1 MQSLQEIRRRTENAQ
16 ELRSLVRTMK
26 TIAAVNI
33 RHYERSVSALAD
45 YNRTTE
51 MGLQVLLRERRYSLP
66 SPEREAGEGV
76 AIVVFGSSQGMC
88 GQFNEQIAS
97 YTLARLND
105 LGLRAQVRI
114 VLAVGSRTAA
124 RLEDAGQPV
133 DQVLPGPHSLAGVT
147 PSVHQVLW
155 LMEDWQ
161 ARGRANRVE
170 LFYNR
175 LLSGSAWEPCMV
187 HLWPI
192 DPQRFSSLEARTW
205 PSRSLPTFSMSW
217 EALFSALLRQH
228 LFVSLYRAFSE
239 SLASESASRLASMQV
254 AERNIDEKLEELEAL
269 YHRQRQG
276 GITGELLDIISGFEV
291 LTES

>member
-1 MQSLQEIRRRTENAQ
+1 
-16 ELRSLVRTMK
+16 MK

-33 RHYERSVSALAD
+33 RHYERSVLALAD

-51 MGLQVLLRERRYSLP
+51 MGLQVLLRDRGYSLP
-66 SPEREAGEGV
+66 PPEREAGEGLAV
-76 AIVVFGSSQGMC
+76 VVFGSSQGLC
-88 GQFNEQIAS
+88 GQFNEQVAS
-97 YTLARLND
+97 YTLARLDD
-105 LGLRAQVRI
+105 LGLRSQVRI

-133 DQVLPGPHSLAGVT
+133 DQVLPEPHSLAGVT
-147 PSVHQVLW
+147 PSVHRVLW
-155 LMEDWQ
+155 LMDDWQ
-161 ARGRANRVE
+161 ARGRASRVE

-175 LLSGSAWEPCMV
+175 LLSGSVWEPCMV

-192 DPQRFSSLEARTW
+192 DPQRFSSLEEKTW
-205 PSRSLPTFSMSW
+205 PSRSLPTFSMGW

-254 AERNIDEKLEELEAL
+254 AERNIDEKLAELEAL
-269 YHRQRQG
+269 YHRRRQD

-291 LTES
+291 LAES